1 MVEQLRQELEDPGLI
16 ERFRRWREAWQRVR
30 KLGFARVVVL
40 ILVGHQRA
48 GQTAINRLFKKIGEV
63 QQVASQGAYS
73 KARQKL
79 KPQVYQHL
87 NQKVWEKL
95 YEEPD
100 PDRLWQGH
108 RLIAADASYFNL
120 PDTPAMRARFS
131 VQVSSPGKR
140 QRVQGQGG
148 ILYDL
153 KARVGLASQLSRRQA
168 EKQFLFAAA
177 RQVCQAGDVLVL
189 DRLYAD
195 SSVWAF
201 CRHYHLHG
209 ILRFPRRGFRVVAA
223 FWDSSDSERVVELP
237 VTAPQ
242 QRWMERYGLETDP
255 IRVRLVKVP
264 LATGE
269 TEVLGTDLL
278 DSQQYPPDSLKQ
290 VYGWRWGVETY
301 WDQVKNS
308 LEMERWSGL
317 SPLTVEQDFYSLVF
331 LASLESVLSSAVQ
344 AEMDQAAQ
352 AGRSAPQQVN
362 HRVSAGEL
370 LDEVVGLL
378 LDKRQSA
385 GQVLEQLHA
394 LMRTAPVPKRPGRRF
409 PRLKRSLRQVVWYLR
424 YQKRSHL

>member
-1 MVEQLRQELEDPGLI
+1 M
-16 ERFRRWREAWQRVR
+16 
-30 KLGFARVVVL
+30 VVL
-40 ILVGHQRA
+40 ILLGHQRA
-48 GQTAINRLFKKIGEV
+48 AQTALNRLFKKLGEV
-63 QQVASQGAYS
+63 PQVASKGAYS

-87 NQKVWEKL
+87 NQRVWQQL
-95 YEEPD
+95 YQEPD
-100 PDRLWQGH
+100 PNRLWQGH

-131 VQVSSPGKR
+131 VQASSEGKSE
-140 QRVQGQGG
+140 RVQGQAG

-153 KARVGLASQLSRRQA
+153 KAQVGLASGLSRKQA

-201 CRHYHLHG
+201 CRHYHLHA
-209 ILRFPRRGFRVVAA
+209 ILRFPRRGFRVVEA
-223 FWDSSDSERVVELP
+223 FWASSDSERIVELP
-237 VTAPQ
+237 VNPQ
-242 QRWMERYGLETDP
+242 QQQWVERYGLETDP

-278 DSQQYPPDSLKQ
+278 ESERYGADSLKQ

-301 WDQVKNS
+301 WDRVKNS

-331 LASLESVLSSAVQ
+331 LASLESVLSSSVQ

-352 AGRSAPQQVN
+352 TGQSVPQQVN
-362 HRVSAGEL
+362 HSVSSGEL

-378 LDKRQSA
+378 LDQGQSA
-385 GQVLEQLHA
+385 RQVLEQLHA
-394 LMRTAPVPKRPGRRF
+394 LMRTAPVPKRPGRHF

>member
-1 MVEQLRQELEDPGLI
+1 
-16 ERFRRWREAWQRVR
+16 
-30 KLGFARVVVL
+30 VVVL

-48 GQTAINRLFKKIGEV
+48 AQTALNRLFKQVGEV
-63 QQVASQGAYS
+63 PQVASKGAYS

-79 KPQVYQHL
+79 KPEVYQHL
-87 NQKVWEKL
+87 NQRVWQQL
-95 YEEPD
+95 YQEPD
-100 PDRLWQGH
+100 ADRLWQGH

-131 VQVSSPGKR
+131 VQASSEGR
-140 QRVQGQGG
+140 SERVQGQGG

-153 KARVGLASQLSRRQA
+153 KARVGLASQLSPKQA

-201 CRHYHLHG
+201 CRHYQLHCV
-209 ILRFPRRGFRVVAA
+209 LRFPRRGFRAVEAFWASSESERIVALPVAA
-223 FWDSSDSERVVELP
+223 QQKPWVE
-237 VTAPQ
+237 Q
-242 QRWMERYGLETDP
+242 YGLESDP
-255 IRVRLVKVP
+255 IAVRLVKVP
-264 LATGE
+264 LETGE

-278 DSQQYPPDSLKQ
+278 DSERYGADSLKQ

-301 WDQVKNS
+301 WDRVKNS

-352 AGRSAPQQVN
+352 TGRSVPQQVN
-362 HRVSAGEL
+362 HSVSCGEL
-370 LDEVVGLL
+370 LDAVVGLL
-378 LDKRQSA
+378 LDKGQSA
-385 GQVLEQLHA
+385 RHVLEQLHA

-409 PRLKRSLRQVVWYLR
+409 PRLKPSLRQVIWYLR